1 MPTTPRSM
9 SAARV
14 YPQVPGRFFHR
25 TPWCPSEPAAEPRTG
40 HDPAPPDLG
49 LPAQPAGAHVKA
61 TAEEGLPCQWLHPPP
76 LRAVVVVAPAR
87 YPRGRFDEWSES
99 FRSVVSFSEPL
110 PKRCA
115 FLRCALRRRASRRT
129 GRPARPVTRPAGPL
143 HKPICRT
150 SEPIP
155 PTHRVGSGV
164 PNGTFWQG

>member
-14 YPQVPGRFFHR
+14 YPQVPGRFFNR

-99 FRSVVSFSEPL
+99 FRSVVPCSEPL
-110 PKRCA
+110 PKRCS
-115 FLRCALRRRASRRT
+115 FLRSVSERVYIPAVRAPPPRLTPYGPPGPPGDAASR
-129 GRPARPVTRPAGPL
+129 PAA
-143 HKPICRT
+143 
-150 SEPIP
+150 E
-155 PTHRVGSGV
+155 THL
-164 PNGTFWQG
+164 PNK